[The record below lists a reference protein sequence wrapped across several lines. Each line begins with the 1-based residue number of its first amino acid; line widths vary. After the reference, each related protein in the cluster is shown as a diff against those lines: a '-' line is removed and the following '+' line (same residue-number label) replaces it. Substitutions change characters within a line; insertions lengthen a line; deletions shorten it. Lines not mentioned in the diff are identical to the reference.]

1 MMTGLIILRP
11 HCSSN
16 KVLNT
21 TKPQHLGVPCPKFFC
36 RPSCTSPYRTAKLSA
51 ESARNCVKARKE
63 IHNNQVAFGH
73 VTALWTCP
81 LLAPPRIPHRI
92 WVLEVQLPLLTFNA
106 SSLRCHACANTDP
119 RKRAILRFSLQCQQL
134 LPALGIPQQGLDGPG
149 FSTSNIHSS
158 RKEATPF
165 FPLELGQRWAFKSHA
180 DTPKKPKIQTESK
193 NLTWIW
199 WENYNSEDDTFADPE
214 SFTTAF
220 PIRVSSYLTFFILW
234 TKALRICKCVSC
246 WVKLWC

>member
-36 RPSCTSPYRTAKLSA
+36 RPSCTSPYRTAKPSA

-73 VTALWTCP
+73 VTVLWTCP
-81 LLAPPRIPHRI
+81 LLAPPWIPHRI

-134 LPALGIPQQGLDGPG
+134 LPAFHNKGLMALGSPQAIVIPAGRKRLHSFLWSWGRGGL
-149 FSTSNIHSS
+149 SS
-158 RKEATPF
+158 LTQTLPRNQKN
-165 FPLELGQRWAFKSHA
+165 
-180 DTPKKPKIQTESK
+180 QTESK